1 MATSSSLQARL
12 RRGEIPCRGV
22 NLGGWLVAEHWMT
35 WDSCVWHGV
44 PDDIKTQGEY
54 ATMKFLG
61 HEEGDR
67 RFDDHR
73 RTWITE
79 SDIAEIK
86 RFGLNVVRVP
96 VGYWIMGYDPTD
108 ISNKQEWTV
117 FAPYALQYLDELVN
131 HWCVKYDV
139 PVIVD
144 IHAAKGSQNG
154 RDHSAAVTSGVTY
167 WGQYPENVDN
177 TVHLAKFLA
186 SRYRDS
192 PAFVGL
198 GLLNEPEHPTDQNV
212 LRGYYERAYAE
223 IRATG
228 NDCVLTVAPLLT
240 EQRPPCMEDF
250 MRFPQFVNVWH
261 EWHPYFLWGYEG
273 QKRKQVLQAIRCY
286 GDQISSW
293 SGNWLL
299 IDEWSLGAQSYAF
312 PSEDRHGLRQF
323 ASAQLE
329 AFRKAHAG
337 WIFWSWR
344 HSDDGHNR
352 PTGWSMRQLLRD
364 GVIQLGETTGWSV
377 KQLLRDGVNRLR
389 EV

>member
-1 MATSSSLQARL
+1 MASSSLQARL
-12 RRGEIPCRGV
+12 RRGEVPCRGV

-44 PDDIKTQGEY
+44 PDDIKNQGEY

-67 RFDDHR
+67 RFDEHR

-117 FAPYALQYLDELVN
+117 FAPYALRYLDELVN

-212 LRGYYERAYAE
+212 LRGYYERAYSE

-250 MRFPQFVNVWH
+250 MRFPKFVNVWH

-273 QKRKQVLQAIRCY
+273 QKRIQVLQAIRRY

-299 IDEWSLGAQSYAF
+299 IDEWSLGAQSCAF

-329 AFRKAHAG
+329 AFSKAHSG

-364 GVIQLGETTGWSV
+364 GVIRLRGTTGG
-377 KQLLRDGVNRLR
+377 R
-389 EV
+389 

>member
-1 MATSSSLQARL
+1 MSCVASDSLQARL
-12 RRGEIPCRGV
+12 RRGEVPCRGV

-35 WDSCVWHGV
+35 WDSCLWHGV
-44 PDDIKTQGEY
+44 PDAIKNQGEF

-67 RFDDHR
+67 RFDEHR
-73 RTWITE
+73 RSWITE
-79 SDIAEIK
+79 YDIAEMK
-86 RFGLNVVRVP
+86 RFGLNTVRVP
-96 VGYWIMGYDPTD
+96 VGYWIMGFDPTD
-108 ISNKQEWTV
+108 FPNKLEWTV
-117 FAPYALQYLDELVN
+117 FAPHSLRYLDELVN
-131 HWCVKYDV
+131 HWCVKYDMA
-139 PVIVD
+139 VIVD

-154 RDHSAAVTSGVTY
+154 RDHSAAVDSGVKY

-177 TVHLAKFLA
+177 TVYLAKFLA
-186 SRYRDS
+186 SRYRFCPS
-192 PAFVGL
+192 FLGI
-198 GLLNEPEHPTDQNV
+198 GLLNEPEHPTEQHV
-212 LRGYYERAYAE
+212 LRAYYERAYSE

-240 EQRPPCMEDF
+240 EQSPPFMEDF
-250 MRFPQFVNVWH
+250 MRYPKYFNVWH
-261 EWHPYFLWGYEG
+261 EWHPYFIWGYEG
-273 QKRKQVLQAIRCY
+273 QNREQVLQAVRRY

-299 IDEWSLGAQSYAF
+299 IDEWSLGAQGCAF
-312 PSEDRHGLRQF
+312 PSEDRYGLQQF

-329 AFRKAHAG
+329 AFSKAHSG

-364 GVIQLGETTGWSV
+364 GVM
-377 KQLLRDGVNRLR
+377 RLYD
-389 EV
+389 V